1 MYRLE
6 QIRRKDIVIYEE
18 NNKNVITFARNGR
31 NIGDCNLL

>member
-6 QIRRKDIVIYEE
+6 KISRKDIVIYEE

-31 NIGDCNLL
+31 SIGDRNLL